1 VELNM
6 DSSVRT
12 LHFWKEFEQI
22 PYSIT
27 LPNSTNFYFAF
38 SVDSGHETQFISLKQ
53 LPRAKAVLK
62 PEIK

>member
-1 VELNM
+1 VELNI

-38 SVDSGHETQFISLKQ
+38 SLDSNHETEFVSLKR
-53 LPRAKAVLK
+53 LPQAMAVSK